1 MNWFKNLVAGK
12 ELNDMKTKLDF
23 TEGRLERSEGRL
35 DYLKRD
41 RDEWSSLAANRK
53 DELKVSSDSLGAF
66 KAENEA
72 LQDRAQFLETANKS
86 LCQGLDEG
94 KERESKLSNQL
105 LQARDELAE
114 AQTTMRARRPMPRSA
129 GLIPQ
134 AESEQYREERNNF
147 AKNILRL
154 QAENEAFLAKIGELE
169 AVRDAARQTGDYFQ
183 FRNWELQR
191 VADRLIVDLQEATK
205 NDVRDPATGRFVKR
219 APSARGNR
227 GTGRSAKAGK

>member
-114 AQTTMRARRPMPRSA
+114 AQTTMRQKNAIATARN
-129 GLIPQ
+129 GVLDT
-134 AESEQYREERNNF
+134 
-147 AKNILRL
+147 L
-154 QAENEAFLAKIGELE
+154 QTENEAFLAKIGELE
-169 AVRDAARQTGDYFQ
+169 AVRDAARQVGDYFQ

-191 VADRLIVDLQEATK
+191 VADKLIVDLQEATK

>member
-1 MNWFKNLVAGK
+1 MNWFKTLVAGK
-12 ELNDMKTKLDF
+12 ELNGMKAKLDF
-23 TEGRLERSEGRL
+23 TEGMLERSEGRL

-41 RDEWSSLAANRK
+41 RDEWSSLAASRK

-105 LQARDELAE
+105 LLARDELAE
-114 AQTTMRARRPMPRSA
+114 AQTTMRQKNAIATARNSV
-129 GLIPQ
+129 LDT
-134 AESEQYREERNNF
+134 
-147 AKNILRL
+147 L

-191 VADRLIVDLQEATK
+191 VADKLIVDVSNRDQAIEELNELLAESRK

>member
-1 MNWFKNLVAGK
+1 MNGLQ
-12 ELNDMKTKLDF
+12 
-23 TEGRLERSEGRL
+23 GRL

-41 RDEWSSLAANRK
+41 RDEWSSLAASRK

-72 LQDRAQFLETANKS
+72 LQDRAQFLETTNKS

-114 AQTTMRARRPMPRSA
+114 AQTTMRQKNAIATARNGVLDS
-129 GLIPQ
+129 
-134 AESEQYREERNNF
+134 
-147 AKNILRL
+147 L

-191 VADRLIVDLQEATK
+191 VADRLIIDLQEATK

>member
-1 MNWFKNLVAGK
+1 MN
-12 ELNDMKTKLDF
+12 MKTKLDF

-114 AQTTMRARRPMPRSA
+114 AQTTMRQKNAIATARNGVLDTLQGRKRS
-129 GLIPQ
+129 LPCQ
-134 AESEQYREERNNF
+134 
-147 AKNILRL
+147 
-154 QAENEAFLAKIGELE
+154 
-169 AVRDAARQTGDYFQ
+169 D
-183 FRNWELQR
+183 WR
-191 VADRLIVDLQEATK
+191 VGSGA
-205 NDVRDPATGRFVKR
+205 
-219 APSARGNR
+219 
-227 GTGRSAKAGK
+227 

>member
-1 MNWFKNLVAGK
+1 MNWLKNLVAGK
-12 ELNDMKTKLDF
+12 EIKELEAHLDF
-23 TEGRLERSEGRL
+23 TEGRLERWAGRF

-41 RDEWSSLAANRK
+41 RDEWSSLAASRK
-53 DELKVSSDSLGAF
+53 DELLVSSDSLGAF

-72 LQDRAQFLETANKS
+72 LQDRAQFLETINKS

-114 AQTTMRARRPMPRSA
+114 AQTTIRQKNAIATDRDVT
-129 GLIPQ
+129 I
-134 AESEQYREERNNF
+134 SE
-147 AKNILRL
+147 LHS
-154 QAENEAFLAKIGELE
+154 ENDAFLAKIGELE